1 MMRRR
6 RLRALWP
13 LLGLLFPL
21 AASASEPPPVVEFGF
36 LSGQLS
42 MKLAITALEACE
54 AQGYAV
60 SVAVMNREGRL
71 SSFVRSPLA
80 SPMTGEI
87 AQGKA
92 YTSALTQAAT
102 HQLEGAE
109 GVSYAQGV
117 VPVRGGM
124 PIQAAGRFY
133 GGIGVSGAP
142 SSVDLECAQAG
153 MEAVQ
158 EELEFLDF

>member
-1 MMRRR
+1 MTRK
-6 RLRALWP
+6 RLFRILLP
-13 LLGLLFPL
+13 LFSLSLP
-21 AASASEPPPVVEFGF
+21 AAAQAEDPPPVVDFGF
-36 LSGQLS
+36 LSGQMVSRLALS
-42 MKLAITALEACE
+42 ALEACE

-71 SSFVRSPLA
+71 VSFVRSPLA

-109 GVSYAQGV
+109 GVSYANGV

-133 GGIGVSGAP
+133 GGVGVSGAP

-153 MEAVQ
+153 LDSIL
-158 EELEFLDF
+158 EELEFLD